1 MNQARKE
8 EVGAVT
14 STAGHLLR
22 NKICAEDESNQ
33 RMKYLKLC

>member
-22 NKICAEDESNQ
+22 NKIVLRVRAT
-33 RMKYLKLC
+33 RG

>member
-1 MNQARKE
+1 MNLARKE

-22 NKICAEDESNQ
+22 NKIVLRVRET
-33 RMKYLKLC
+33 RG

>member
-22 NKICAEDESNQ
+22 NKICAEVKVT
-33 RMKYLKLC
+33 RI

>member
-1 MNQARKE
+1 MNLARKE

-22 NKICAEDESNQ
+22 NKIAL
-33 RMKYLKLC
+33 RMRVNRG